1 VVGILIITH
10 CNMAAEILRT
20 AEFIV
25 GGLDAV
31 KGLSIDPQKDVESVR
46 KEIEEAMKQVDC
58 GQGILI
64 LTDMFGGTPSNIS
77 LSFLEEGKVE
87 VLSGVN
93 LPMLLKLSSHSRR
106 DKSLKDLAE
115 EVQIAGQS
123 SITLASKI
131 LNSEVK

>member
-1 VVGILIITH
+1 MVGILVITH
-10 CNMAAEILRT
+10 CNMAAELLRT

-25 GGLDAV
+25 GGLEAI

-46 KEIEEAMKQVDC
+46 KEIEEAMKQVDR
-58 GQGILI
+58 GEGILI

-106 DKSLKDLAE
+106 NKSLKALAE

-131 LNSEVK
+131 LNSEAR